1 MVVDLFKVFLHL
13 YISRLDTTLFL
24 LPAANF
30 DGLWRQVAHSSTGNP
45 LRFEV
50 GGIMW
55 DKKIAPVIGQRLS
68 YDVGQ
73 GVDRQPTALN
83 LQTI

>member
-1 MVVDLFKVFLHL
+1 MRRPGAR
-13 YISRLDTTLFL
+13 SRKGSPMKYFGTVKSFDTTLGHGEIN
-24 LPAANF
+24 PE
-30 DGLWRQVAHSSTGNP
+30 VAGNP
-45 LRFEV
+45 IRFEA
-50 GGIMW
+50 GAILW
-55 DKKIAPVIGQRLS
+55 DKKVLPVIGQRLS